1 MKIDY
6 RLTYQPLVDFQEDKF
21 VIIRGFQEFIMKF
34 HMCSSKHDI
43 ENSSVILFEGGCIMA
58 INFEILGKRI
68 KEIRGQRSLSQEEL
82 AELADVTAQY
92 ISYIETGRKKVS
104 LQVLVNIADGLSVSV
119 NNLLMGNQKTEIPL
133 YMMELTSLMENCNQ
147 YERRIVYE
155 QIVSLVKTL
164 KENRKLL

>member
-1 MKIDY
+1 
-6 RLTYQPLVDFQEDKF
+6 
-21 VIIRGFQEFIMKF
+21 
-34 HMCSSKHDI
+34 
-43 ENSSVILFEGGCIMA
+43 MA

-68 KEIRGQRSLSQEEL
+68 KEIRGQRMLSQEEL

-119 NNLLMGNQKTEIPL
+119 DNLLMGNQKMEIPL

-155 QIVSLVKTL
+155 QIISLVKTL
-164 KENRKLL
+164 KENRKLLQ

>member
-1 MKIDY
+1 
-6 RLTYQPLVDFQEDKF
+6 
-21 VIIRGFQEFIMKF
+21 
-34 HMCSSKHDI
+34 
-43 ENSSVILFEGGCIMA
+43 MA

-68 KEIRGQRSLSQEEL
+68 KELRGQRMLSQEEL

-119 NNLLMGNQKTEIPL
+119 DNLLMGNQKTEIPL

-155 QIVSLVKTL
+155 QIISLVKTL

>member
-6 RLTYQPLVDFQEDKF
+6 RLSYQPLVDFQEDKF
-21 VIIRGFQEFIMKF
+21 VIIRGFREFIAKF
-34 HMCSSKHDI
+34 HMCSFEHGI

-68 KEIRGQRSLSQEEL
+68 KELRGQRMLSQEEL

-119 NNLLMGNQKTEIPL
+119 DNLLMGNQKMEIPL

-155 QIVSLVKTL
+155 QIISLVKTL